1 MNAHRTGTR
10 PANHTRSLFH
20 ALSGVVALLAIQHVF
35 TPSTMIVAAF
45 TFFVLAWSMELGR
58 RRSPAINGF
67 LMKVFGPIAHAH
79 ETDRVNSATWYV
91 TALLALSITASPMAC
106 SLAVIVLG
114 IGDPA
119 AAFVGRRWGRT
130 RLASGRSLEGSLG
143 FTGFAGLAAVATLAV
158 YYPGLGV
165 AQMVTLALVSALAG
179 AIAELL
185 TAGLD
190 DNLVIPLAAAAGASL
205 VTAVFA

>member
-1 MNAHRTGTR
+1 MNVHRPGFR
-10 PANHTRSLFH
+10 PANHTRSLVH
-20 ALSGVVALLAIQHVF
+20 ALSGVLALLAIQHVF
-35 TPSTMIVAAF
+35 TPTSMVAAA
-45 TFFVLAWSMELGR
+45 FVFCAMGWGMEIGR
-58 RRSPAINGF
+58 RRSPAVNGF
-67 LMKVFGPIAHAH
+67 LMKVFGPIAHPH
-79 ETDRVNSATWYV
+79 EKHRVNSATWYV
-91 TALLALSITASPMAC
+91 TALLALSLTASPMAC

-114 IGDPA
+114 VGDPA

-143 FTGFAGLAAVATLAV
+143 FVAFAGLAALATLAI
-158 YYPGLGV
+158 YYPNLGT
-165 AQMVTLALVSALAG
+165 AELLTLALVSALAG
-179 AIAELL
+179 ALAELL

>member
-1 MNAHRTGTR
+1 MKAHCPGFR
-10 PANHTRSLFH
+10 PPNHTRSAVH
-20 ALSGVVALLAIQHVF
+20 ALSGVLALLAIQHVF
-35 TPSTMIVAAF
+35 TPLSMVGAAF
-45 TFFVLAWSMELGR
+45 AFFVWGWGMEIGR
-58 RRSPAINGF
+58 RRSPAVNRF
-67 LMKVFGPIAHAH
+67 LMKVFGPIAHPH
-79 ETDRVNSATWYV
+79 ETHRVNSATWYV
-91 TALLALSITASPMAC
+91 TALLALSLTASPMAC

-143 FTGFAGLAAVATLAV
+143 FVIFAGLAAVTTLSI
-158 YYPGLGV
+158 YYPGIGV
-165 AQMVTLALVSALAG
+165 AELLTLALVSALAG

-205 VTAVFA
+205 VAAVFA